1 MRSHGSEAF
10 YFTHNSGQTAT
21 YTSPEYEGRKDQGTA
36 VYERDDR
43 DSDEEPRPFNISG
56 VYRMLMLPAGEPHP
70 VPRGLLPRPELPL
83 RPLPPREL
91 RVRLREPQW
100 EHRALP

>member
-10 YFTHNSGQTAT
+10 YFTHNSGQTDT
-21 YTSPEYEGRKDQGTA
+21 YTPPEYARGGKIA

-83 RPLPPREL
+83 RPRPPREL
-91 RVRLREPQW
+91 RVLLREPRQ
-100 EHRALP
+100 EHRPPL